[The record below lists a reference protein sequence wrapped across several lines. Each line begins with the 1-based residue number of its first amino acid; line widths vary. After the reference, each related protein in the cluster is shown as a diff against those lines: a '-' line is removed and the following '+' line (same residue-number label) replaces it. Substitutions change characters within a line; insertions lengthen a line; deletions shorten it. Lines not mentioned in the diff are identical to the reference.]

1 MESRANNV
9 KEKVL
14 KYAENKR
21 KNMTLPNVTIPPPPL
36 PPNYST
42 MIYPK
47 YADKLKIGVP
57 AELQMKE
64 ISLNW
69 RNNETNN
76 IMDLKKPDWKLI
88 RDKNQNYPR
97 YSSICSEATSV
108 AEPKPRVIYH
118 THNSSLQYRITA
130 PNDTW
135 GNYPCITCKATP
147 HSCKTG
153 LRYPLLM
160 TSSILNG
167 WQGKRY
173 ENEYIGD
180 DIHLECVGIPGGT
193 VKSLHHAFCC
203 EYSNQDIIVDVL
215 LVAGL
220 NDILHDTEP
229 GDIIEEMRRF
239 RASVY
244 GMKKLKHCSPG
255 SFAAACLPL
264 PPKIAVL
271 PKENR
276 KLRSNKY
283 DDLCLL
289 NEMIKIFNRE
299 ETISSMPTVW
309 APRFYTWGLKD
320 VKNKKGVK
328 IGPRERLASKVGVRK
343 THYREDKACNMLHLS
358 DKKRLDMGKSCLKYF
373 MYIYKIIIRNESRT
387 KVN

>member
-1 MESRANNV
+1 
-9 KEKVL
+9 
-14 KYAENKR
+14 
-21 KNMTLPNVTIPPPPL
+21 
-36 PPNYST
+36 
-42 MIYPK
+42 
-47 YADKLKIGVP
+47 
-57 AELQMKE
+57 
-64 ISLNW
+64 
-69 RNNETNN
+69 
-76 IMDLKKPDWKLI
+76 
-88 RDKNQNYPR
+88 
-97 YSSICSEATSV
+97 
-108 AEPKPRVIYH
+108 
-118 THNSSLQYRITA
+118 
-130 PNDTW
+130 
-135 GNYPCITCKATP
+135 
-147 HSCKTG
+147 
-153 LRYPLLM
+153 M

-180 DIHLECVGIPGGT
+180 DIHMECVGIPGGT

-220 NDILHDTEP
+220 NDILRDTEP

-299 ETISSMPTVW
+299 ETISRMPTVW

-373 MYIYKIIIRNESRT
+373 MYIYKIIIRNDSRT
-387 KVN
+387 